1 MINSIPTLN
10 RFCDR
15 YLRAVIFKESRFS
28 KDNEINLYQMLL
40 PRHLFIEEIL
50 FDICSSYVKDIN
62 ALRNARLSFY
72 QLYCLTKSFYPDD
85 PEEWVW
91 TACEKLNSIR
101 NNLAHRLETE
111 STEDKLRDFV
121 NYVDKHHDRDSAFF
135 IRKSTD
141 TSSFYDL
148 IYHSLNC
155 VIMRLLMIFV
165 PDEFKTYGEKLIE
178 KWTID
183 GTLSP
188 PPISEEQL
196 LGTYGSVSESEWHLE
211 LKLEPDNL
219 AVITSQHWDV
229 EDHENIHSFKD
240 ITEAKW
246 KSEGALITLRY
257 DDVEDILCYDNSVPL
272 AELGKNG
279 GAPGISQ
286 AAPFSEKSIIG
297 RTTVWK
303 MPFSFWGNGRE

>member
-1 MINSIPTLN
+1 
-10 RFCDR
+10 
-15 YLRAVIFKESRFS
+15 
-28 KDNEINLYQMLL
+28 MLL
-40 PRHLFIEEIL
+40 PRHLLIEEIL

-111 STEDKLRDFV
+111 STEDKLRDFAS
-121 NYVDKHHDRDSAFF
+121 YIETHYDKDSAFF
-135 IRKSTD
+135 IKKPND
-141 TSSFYDL
+141 ASSFYDQ

-165 PDEFKTYGEKLIE
+165 PEEFKTYGDKLIE

-183 GTLSP
+183 GILSP

-211 LKLEPDNL
+211 LKIESDNL
-219 AVITSQHWDV
+219 ALITYQGWDV
-229 EDHENIHSFKD
+229 NNPEDVPSLEK
-240 ITEAKW
+240 ITTARW
-246 KSEGALITLRY
+246 KSEGALINLKY
-257 DDVEDILCYDNSVPL
+257 DDVEDTLCYDNSVPL
-272 AELGKNG
+272 AELGMEG

-286 AAPFSEKSIIG
+286 AEPFSKKSIIN
-297 RTTVWK
+297 RTTLWK
-303 MPFSFWGNGRE
+303 TPFPF